1 LSYNNLSSVTQTLA
15 NRIWTGIKED
25 KQLLKI
31 IRSEEQIC
39 FLAPSDAQKSAQ
51 VSIYLYNLTEYTSM
65 RNQPQPQNPEEP
77 KTLLYLN
84 LRYLITPLTQ
94 NPLIDQYVLGKIM
107 QLFAEKPVLRGDDLQ
122 GNLEESKE
130 ELRVILDGQSMDDVS
145 KLWTALSAPYKLSV
159 SYSVYPVQ
167 IKAEAKPQAELPV
180 IKKPITASKKEIKSE
195 KSA

>member
-15 NRIWTGIKED
+15 NRIWTGIKDD
-25 KQLLKI
+25 KQLRKI

-39 FLAPSDAQKSAQ
+39 FLAPNDAQKSAQ
-51 VSIYLYNLTEYTSM
+51 VSIFLYNVTEYASM
-65 RNQPQPQNPEEP
+65 RNQPQTIDAP

-94 NPLIDQYVLGKIM
+94 DPLMDQVVLGKIM
-107 QLFAEKPVLRGDDLQ
+107 QLFAEKPIFRGDDLQ
-122 GNLEESKE
+122 GNLKESKD
-130 ELRVILDGQSMDDVS
+130 ELRVILDAQSIDEVS
-145 KLWTALSAPYKLSV
+145 KLWTAIAMPYKLSI

-167 IKAEAKPQAELPV
+167 IKAEITQKSDVPV
-180 IKKPITASKKEIKSE
+180 LKKPIAVLKKQIKKE